1 MVLKQSISKSLTL
14 LCILPKIGL
23 TKTNLAIILLLLS
36 HFSPSVV
43 LLGVCK
49 TAVTVD
55 VRTVY
60 KILWVF
66 LLDKGLVFSFS

>member
-1 MVLKQSISKSLTL
+1 M
-14 LCILPKIGL
+14 
-23 TKTNLAIILLLLS
+23 LLLS

-55 VRTVY
+55 VRTTAVTVDVRTTVY

>member
-1 MVLKQSISKSLTL
+1 M
-14 LCILPKIGL
+14 
-23 TKTNLAIILLLLS
+23 LLLS

-49 TAVTVD
+49 TAVTVDVRTTAVTVD